1 MAVIDSNVVKEI
13 IKALRADATIQ
24 LKIAKDS
31 KNNYAIHPGN
41 FNQLHNVFPQLTVE
55 YSEGN
60 SEQVFPSSHDA
71 LIVTVWIDEKSNEQS
86 YSFCRIVTDAI
97 VTLFNREGGDFN
109 NLDVTTDTGVR
120 ICNFIKQ
127 SVIFDYDDVIKKH
140 YGEVIFDVVRSEG
153 ESFNPINAGN
163 KVWV

>member
-1 MAVIDSNVVKEI
+1 MAAIDSNVIKEV
-13 IKALRADATIQ
+13 IKALRANATIQ
-24 LKIAKDS
+24 ARIAKDL

-55 YSEGN
+55 YNEGP
-60 SEQVFPSSHDA
+60 SEQSFPSSHDT
-71 LIVTVWIDEKSNEQS
+71 LMITVWVDEKSNEQS
-86 YSFCRIVTDAI
+86 YSFCRIVIDAI

-109 NLDVTTDTGVR
+109 YIDLTTNTGVR

-140 YGEVIFDVVRSEG
+140 YGEVIFDVVRSES
-153 ESFNPINAGN
+153 ENYSDATAGN
-163 KVWV
+163 KTWV